1 MPRQKGRISVFV
13 YDFLVME
20 RKAHKFIESIKDKRD
35 GIVLYWQDFF
45 GVDVFRM
52 ILEVEE

>member
-1 MPRQKGRISVFV
+1 MI
-13 YDFLVME
+13 FLVME

-45 GVDVFRM
+45 LGWM
-52 ILEVEE
+52 YSA

>member
-1 MPRQKGRISVFV
+1 MI
-13 YDFLVME
+13 FLVME
-20 RKAHKFIESIKDKRD
+20 RKAHKFIEIIKDKRD

-45 GVDVFRM
+45 WGDVFRM